1 MEIPSL
7 LGEDLKKA
15 SEHILGSLFPCRH
28 CMDGSRQIFDAEQ

>member
-15 SEHILGSLFPCRH
+15 SQHMLGSLISCRR
-28 CMDGSRQIFDAEQ
+28 CLDGSRQIFDAEQ

>member
-1 MEIPSL
+1 MEIPSP

-28 CMDGSRQIFDAEQ
+28 RMDGSRQIFDVEQ